1 MAHLYLTKIKKIY
14 AANADATIAKGAK
27 AYLLNQFEFYGIKTP
42 LRRKICKEFYK
53 AHPVKDHN
61 ELSSIIKDC
70 FAAPQR
76 ELHYFAIELLGYH
89 HKLWSKKTIPLI
101 EWMVTHQSWWDSV
114 DSTNSFVI
122 SKFFMKFPETIEIT
136 TSKWNNSSNQWLQ
149 RMSLLFQ
156 LTYKKKTNTTL
167 LSQYIKN
174 CQLEEDFFIRKAI
187 GWALRAYAYTDSK
200 WVVQFIKAHPQLSN
214 LTKREA
220 LKHQ

>member
-1 MAHLYLTKIKKIY
+1 MAHLYLSKIKKIY

-61 ELSSIIKDC
+61 ELNSIIKDC

-136 TSKWNNSSNQWLQ
+136 TSKWNNSTNKWLQ

-167 LSQYIKN
+167 LTQYIEN

-187 GWALRAYAYTDSK
+187 GWALRAYAYSDAK

-214 LTKREA
+214 LSKREA

>member
-1 MAHLYLTKIKKIY
+1 MAHLYLSKIKKIY

-76 ELHYFAIELLGYH
+76 EIHYFAIELLGYH
-89 HKLWSKKTIPLI
+89 HKLWSKKTISLI

-136 TSKWNNSSNQWLQ
+136 TSKWNNSSNKWLQ

-167 LSQYIKN
+167 LTQYIEN

-214 LTKREA
+214 LSKREA

>member
-27 AYLLNQFEFYGIKTP
+27 AYLLNQFEFYGIKTL

-53 AHPVKDHN
+53 AHPVKDHT

-76 ELHYFAIELLGYH
+76 ELHYFAIELLGH
-89 HKLWSKKTIPLI
+89 HHELWSKKTIPLI
-101 EWMVTHQSWWDSV
+101 EWMITHQSWWDSV

-122 SKFFMKFPETIEIT
+122 SKFFLQFPETIEIT
-136 TSKWNNSSNQWLQ
+136 TSKWNNSTNKWLQ
-149 RMSLLFQ
+149 RMSILFQ

-167 LSQYIKN
+167 LSLYIEN

-187 GWALRAYAYTDSK
+187 GWALRAYAYTDAK
-200 WVVQFIKAHPQLSN
+200 WVVQFIKVHPQLSN
-214 LTKREA
+214 LSKREA